1 MVPVARLS
9 PKIKKDTTLFS
20 KQLKCDK
27 VFASSQQSLQSNFTW
42 ARSSSVD
49 TFDLGVRFLFLTN
62 ESFVSLSKIHPEV
75 YMSSA
80 LPSVLNGNMSTLM
93 SNMERPVSAN
103 PQEA

>member
-1 MVPVARLS
+1 MLPVARLS
-9 PKIKKDTTLFS
+9 PKIEKDTTLFP
-20 KQLKCDK
+20 KQLECDK

-62 ESFVSLSKIHPEV
+62 ECFVSLSKLHPEV

-80 LPSVLNGNMSTLM
+80 LPSALNGDMSTLM
-93 SNMERPVSAN
+93 SNMERSVSAN
-103 PQEA
+103 PQEV

>member
-9 PKIKKDTTLFS
+9 PTVKKDTTLFS

-27 VFASSQQSLQSNFTW
+27 VFASSLQSLQPNFTW

-62 ESFVSLSKIHPEV
+62 GSFVSLSKLHPEV

-80 LPSVLNGNMSTLM
+80 LPSALDCNMSTLM
-93 SNMERPVSAN
+93 SNLERFVSVN
-103 PQEA
+103 LQEA

>member
-20 KQLKCDK
+20 EQLKCDK
-27 VFASSQQSLQSNFTW
+27 VFASSLQSLQPNFTW

-49 TFDLGVRFLFLTN
+49 TFDLGVRFQFLTN